1 MKISVDVKGL
11 DVIKAHLDGQGK
23 QVRYATAVA
32 LTRTAK
38 AVEKDVQQTIPQKF
52 DRPRPQTTKG
62 TYMKKAIPATLEAT
76 VGIKDKIAAYLAP
89 NIGAGG
95 RTPRTYKNSEKMLR
109 AAGFLAPGY
118 FTVPAA
124 GARLDQ
130 YGNMSRGQI
139 VQILSYFRT
148 FGKTALNTKRMNAT
162 DKYRAEVAAKNR
174 DYFVVPVA
182 DRSAGLFPGIWQR
195 SGKTSINPVLVFV
208 NQPQYRAIYNFS
220 EKARQTVQRVFQQE
234 FKYSLA
240 EAMRTAR

>member
-1 MKISVDVKGL
+1 MKISVDVKGI
-11 DVIKAHLDGQGK
+11 DAVKAHLAGQVK

-52 DRPRPQTTKG
+52 DRPKPQTTKG
-62 TYMKKAIPATLEAT
+62 TFMKKATKDTLEAT
-76 VGIKDKIAAYLAP
+76 VGIKDRIAAYLAP
-89 NIGAGG
+89 NIGSGG

-109 AAGFLAPGY
+109 AAGILAAGY
-118 FTVPAA
+118 FTVPGA

-148 FGKTALNTKRMNAT
+148 FGNTALNTKRMNAT
-162 DKYRAEVAAKNR
+162 DKYRAMMARKNS

-195 SGKTSINPVLVFV
+195 SGKTSIKPVLVFV
-208 NQPQYRAIYNFS
+208 SQPQYRAIYNFS

-234 FKYSLA
+234 FRYSLS
-240 EAMRTAR
+240 EALRTAR